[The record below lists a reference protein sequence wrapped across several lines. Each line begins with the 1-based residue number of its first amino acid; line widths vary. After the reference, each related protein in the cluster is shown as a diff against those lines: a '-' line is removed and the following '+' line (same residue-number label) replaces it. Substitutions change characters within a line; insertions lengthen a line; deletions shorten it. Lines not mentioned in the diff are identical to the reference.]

1 MHTVAGAQKIVI
13 VGGGFSGAAVA
24 YHLAQSRHPLDVTVI
39 EPRAWLGAGLAYD
52 TRDPAH
58 RINVPSSKM
67 SLLPDVADHF
77 DKWISS
83 SGALAN
89 DPDARAKDGNLYPR
103 RSVFGAYVA
112 SQLAPLIES
121 GRIKHVV
128 ARAAKIERST
138 AGWRVHL
145 TSGGSLDADLV
156 VLATS
161 HPAPEV
167 PAGIKSGLG
176 GSRYLIADATR
187 PDALD
192 RVEKDAHVLIVGTGL
207 TMADVVASL
216 DYRGH
221 RGPITAISRRG
232 LLSRPHAAT
241 TAEPYGSFRDRTFTA
256 LGLLRHIRSTVA
268 EAENSGIPWQA
279 VFDAVRAQA
288 QSFWPLMQISEQRKL
303 VRHLRPFW
311 DVHRFRIAPQ
321 ADEVLR
327 RRAAAGTFKV
337 VAGRIVDAKVQED
350 GALVSYR
357 RRTGGGIVTRKFD
370 TVVITTGP
378 DHSHILEE
386 PQFKVLGAAGLIS
399 QDPLH
404 LGIAC
409 DRSGRAISADGRSHP
424 NLFIAGPLAR
434 ATFGELMGLPQVG
447 EYSRRIAN
455 EILAWSSEPGHHI
468 SHSHERGAA

>member
-1 MHTVAGAQKIVI
+1 MAGAGAQKIVI

-24 YHLAQSRHPLDVTVI
+24 YHLAQSKQLLDVTVI
-39 EPRAWLGAGLAYD
+39 EPRASLGAGLAYD

-67 SLLPDVADHF
+67 SLLPDEADHF
-77 DKWISS
+77 DKWIIS

-103 RSVFGAYVA
+103 RSVFGAYVD
-112 SQLAPLIES
+112 SHLAPLIEN

-128 ARAAKIERST
+128 ARAANIECWN
-138 AGWRVHL
+138 AGWRIHL
-145 TSGGSLDADLV
+145 ASGGLIDADLV
-156 VLATS
+156 VIATS

-167 PAGIKSGLG
+167 PAGIMSGLG
-176 GSRYLIADATR
+176 GSRHLITDATT
-187 PDALD
+187 PDALN
-192 RVEKDAHVLIVGTGL
+192 RVETDAHVLIVGTGL

-216 DYRGH
+216 DHRGH
-221 RGPITAISRRG
+221 RGQITAISRRG

-241 TAEPYGSFRDRTFTA
+241 AAEPYGSFRDRTFTA
-256 LGLLRHIRSTVA
+256 LGLLKHIRSTVA
-268 EAENSGIPWQA
+268 DAEKSGIPWQA

-288 QSFWPLMQISEQRKL
+288 QSFWPLMHISEQKKL

-337 VAGRIVDAKVQED
+337 VAGRIVDANVRED
-350 GALVSYR
+350 GALVSYK
-357 RRTGGGIVTRKFD
+357 RRTGGGIITRKFD

-378 DHSHILEE
+378 DHSHILAE
-386 PQFKVLGAAGLIS
+386 PQFRNLGSSGLIS

-409 DRSGRAISADGRSHP
+409 DRSGRAISADGRSQP

-434 ATFGELMGLPQVG
+434 ATFGELMGLPQVA
-447 EYSRRIAN
+447 EYSRQIAN
-455 EILAWSSEPGHHI
+455 EILARSSDQTHHI
-468 SHSHERGAA
+468 SQPQERGAA